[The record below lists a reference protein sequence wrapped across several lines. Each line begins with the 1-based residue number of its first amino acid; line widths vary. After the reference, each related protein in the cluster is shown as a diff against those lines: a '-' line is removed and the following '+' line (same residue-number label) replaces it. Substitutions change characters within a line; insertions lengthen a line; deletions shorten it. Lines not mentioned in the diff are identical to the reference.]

1 MAKSSR
7 DSIAHNFKKHG
18 TAVHRCVQKLCLLPA
33 VTLLFHRPIRWTN
46 VVHSCSFRR
55 DTSSFRRIQ
64 QSPYPVVPKFFSS
77 LCIVIRDRATSSSS
91 SPSISII
98 DASDSE
104 DNRGDNDGSVEG
116 GDDSSGVG
124 GDSGGSSSDGGSS
137 DDGGGSDDGSGSSDD
152 GRA

>member
-1 MAKSSR
+1 MSS
-7 DSIAHNFKKHG
+7 I
-18 TAVHRCVQKLCLLPA
+18 PA
-33 VTLLFHRPIRWTN
+33 VSDVTPAVSDKYSNHRI
-46 VVHSCSFRR
+46 
-55 DTSSFRRIQ
+55 SS
-64 QSPYPVVPKFFSS
+64 SPNFSS